1 MRETTLEGTERWLQ
15 KVDTPGSACREQRYG
30 NGVFINTQR
39 WDFMLHPGVDNFQFL
54 AFFFFKLT
62 FKSLLLVRPST
73 QETKAKCLG
82 LKDKIQLSTF

>member
-1 MRETTLEGTERWLQ
+1 MRETTLEGTEKWLQ
-15 KVDTPGSACREQRYG
+15 KVDTPGSACREQRYR

-39 WDFMLHPGVDNFQFL
+39 WDFILHPLVDNFQFL
-54 AFFFFKLT
+54 AFFFFKLS

>member
-1 MRETTLEGTERWLQ
+1 MVTESGHPWECLQGAEIWKWSLYKHPTL
-15 KVDTPGSACREQRYG
+15 
-30 NGVFINTQR
+30 
-39 WDFMLHPGVDNFQFL
+39 DFMLHPRVDNFQFL